1 VLNFSANRC
10 ALGKN
15 SQNFNNYGMSKK
27 TKKILSNTVIIF
39 MSLMLVFAFAPFLFT
54 SPSSQNSNIQRGATL
69 QQEEIFPPAEQSLPQ
84 NVDFSTSSAT
94 SSDALEI
101 KWDVK

>member
-1 VLNFSANRC
+1 
-10 ALGKN
+10 
-15 SQNFNNYGMSKK
+15 MSKR
-27 TKKILSNTVIIF
+27 TKKILSNTVVIF

-54 SPSSQNSNIQRGATL
+54 SPKPPSSNVQRGAIL
-69 QQEEIFPPAEQSLPQ
+69 QEEIFPPAEQGLPQ
-84 NVDFSTSSAT
+84 NADFSTSSAT

>member
-1 VLNFSANRC
+1 
-10 ALGKN
+10 
-15 SQNFNNYGMSKK
+15 MSKK

-54 SPSSQNSNIQRGATL
+54 SPKPPSSNIQQAVPQEDFFSSVEQDLL
-69 QQEEIFPPAEQSLPQ
+69 QST
-84 NVDFSTSSAT
+84 DFSTSSAT
-94 SSDALEI
+94 SSDVLEI